1 MQFQKLSIQTTPTEG
16 IGISWG
22 WWNLGEGG
30 GSVRP
35 NKLKKCTKLNR
46 NSVGD
51 IRIFLELPVYNVN
64 FWVSAGA
71 DL

>member
-30 GSVRP
+30 GV
-35 NKLKKCTKLNR
+35 CETKQIKEMHEAQSEFR
-46 NSVGD
+46 G
-51 IRIFLELPVYNVN
+51 
-64 FWVSAGA
+64 
-71 DL
+71 